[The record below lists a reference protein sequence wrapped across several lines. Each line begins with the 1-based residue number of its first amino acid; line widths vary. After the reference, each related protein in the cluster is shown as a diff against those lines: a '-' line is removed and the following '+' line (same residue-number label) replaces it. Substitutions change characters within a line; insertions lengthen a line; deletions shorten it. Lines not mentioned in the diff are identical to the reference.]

1 MSETPKR
8 MKSAAIRA
16 DWKNVLDAVQNGE
29 EIVVEQYNR
38 PVARI
43 IPYKETVMYTVE
55 IQATDDGEIWQAV
68 HSAET
73 ITADEAAKMG
83 YADAADVARDVAAHQ
98 DVVEGDGWRVR
109 VWAGEEPDLGAD
121 PDGECFPESPATDR

>member
-43 IPYKETVMYTVE
+43 IPYQEPSMYTVE
-55 IQATDDGEIWQAV
+55 TRIGPSLINCETSELDGTPEEVAKYY
-68 HSAET
+68 AET
-73 ITADEAAKMG
+73 VADG
-83 YADAADVARDVAAHQ
+83 TQRFDTV
-98 DVVEGDGWRVR
+98 RVR
-109 VWAGEEPDLGAD
+109 VWEGESADRSTVPDA
-121 PDGECFPESPATDR
+121 EHVVNSK